1 MKFIDLFAGLGGFH
15 TALSR
20 LGHKCVYACE
30 IDPALNAIYKD
41 IYGLQPDFDIKLTD
55 LNKIPKY
62 DILCRISLSTFLK
75 SRHSTGLIIK

>member
-30 IDPALNAIYKD
+30 IDPTLNKIYEN
-41 IYGLQPDFDIKLTD
+41 IHGVQPDFDIALAD
-55 LNKIPKY
+55 LDKIPKY
-62 DILCRISLSTFLK
+62 IFFPLQ
-75 SRHSTGLIIK
+75 